1 MFTART
7 AIYGAL
13 AMLLATASAQDQ
25 QSPSEEAEMN
35 RLAIVHGVLMG
46 LAFAVFFPLGA
57 IVLRAFS
64 FHGLVWFH
72 AGWQAFAYAVALA
85 AFGIGVYMAVETQ
98 QERTSPA
105 DTEVCADPQLTAPN
119 GHPIIGIIVIGVL
132 FLQPL
137 GGVLAHRLFQ
147 RRQRA
152 TLSGAAHRWLGRVF
166 LLLGVINGGLGL
178 QLSGNTRAGQ
188 IAYGVLAAFFY
199 LLWLGVA
206 VFRWYRARRTGAT
219 DLHGEEK
226 AEEEEEGG
234 RPL

>member
-98 QERTSPA
+98 
-105 DTEVCADPQLTAPN
+105 QLTAPN